1 MALQSKDSTVYHQLT
16 PVRLVENGQIKYDTK
31 FNFGFINPEN
41 FSSDQKE
48 YSQKLIVKMELEL
61 VFHDSLGYYIMNRKT
76 KQLLI
81 RNKLTDYRITVK
93 DCDDESVAIIF
104 VIAPQCENDIF
115 AVYSNTMTLLIDQ
128 DGQTVFEEKVDFSK
142 PLAIEDKL

>member
-48 YSQKLIVKMELEL
+48 YS
-61 VFHDSLGYYIMNRKT
+61 
-76 KQLLI
+76 
-81 RNKLTDYRITVK
+81 
-93 DCDDESVAIIF
+93 
-104 VIAPQCENDIF
+104 
-115 AVYSNTMTLLIDQ
+115 
-128 DGQTVFEEKVDFSK
+128 
-142 PLAIEDKL
+142 

>member
-1 MALQSKDSTVYHQLT
+1 
-16 PVRLVENGQIKYDTK
+16 
-31 FNFGFINPEN
+31 
-41 FSSDQKE
+41 
-48 YSQKLIVKMELEL
+48 MELEL

-104 VIAPQCENDIF
+104 VIAP
-115 AVYSNTMTLLIDQ
+115 
-128 DGQTVFEEKVDFSK
+128 
-142 PLAIEDKL
+142 